1 MWSMKLYNIEIWI
14 EEMLTL
20 SKARRVITGF
30 ILLLKY
36 QKQTMAAVSVGKIPH
51 MLFHLLP
58 LEGSGY
64 TKCCPLMSV

>member
-20 SKARRVITGF
+20 SKARRVITGL

-36 QKQTMAAVSVGKIPH
+36 QKQTMAAVSVGKIPI
-51 MLFHLLP
+51 
-58 LEGSGY
+58 
-64 TKCCPLMSV
+64 CCFTYCP